1 MPVSGDLHIGD
12 SLLGYEIEALIGRGG
27 MGVVYRARD
36 RALDRKVALK
46 LIAPELAAFTGFRAR
61 FLAESR
67 LAASLEHP
75 NVVPIYAAGDQ
86 DDLLYIAM
94 RYVEGSDLKRIL
106 LDGPLSPER
115 TIAICSQVASAL
127 DAAHELGLVHRDVKP
142 SNVLVDPNSH
152 AFLVDFGLTRLVS
165 DIGQAPV
172 ETSSLGTIDY
182 IAPEQI
188 RGDRIDGR
196 ADVYS
201 LGCVLHECITGSPP
215 FPHASEVAL
224 LFAHLEEEPPA
235 TSALGDV
242 LAKALAKDP
251 EERYATCTELVDAA
265 ATTLGV
271 NRGRRRRWPVIA
283 GVAAAAAAIAL
294 VAAIGLI
301 THGSPAHAGTTGRL
315 LQIDPRT
322 TDVTRT
328 IPIGDRPTGVAVS
341 GNHVWTTALGDARV
355 QQINPR
361 TGAATSVGYPIT
373 QPIDVAAGD
382 NVAYVVEANRV
393 DVLDPGSLPVVGSVD
408 TDAIQGDLVLIASG
422 PAGTWGAKNDT
433 VYRVQPINQWDS
445 NAVDA
450 VKLPT
455 REDEEH
461 TGGVL
466 TGMAVGTDAVWV
478 VGDVGERRL
487 WRVPVAKPHA
497 ATIVPLSFSPAGVA
511 VGLGGVWITD
521 QLSNRL
527 FELDPATGRVVHV
540 ITVGR
545 EPMGVAVGAGAV
557 WVANAIDGTVSK
569 YDPNSGRVDTIEVGG
584 TPTRVAVGAKS
595 VWVTANGG

>member
-75 NVVPIYAAGDQ
+75 NVVPIYAAGEQ

-106 LDGPLSPER
+106 MDGPLPPDR

-142 SNVLVDPNSH
+142 SNVLVDPHDH

-165 DIGQAPV
+165 DIGQVPV
-172 ETSSLGTIDY
+172 ATSSLGTIEY

-196 ADVYS
+196 TDVYS
-201 LGCVLHECITGSPP
+201 LGCVLHECITGEPP

-235 TSALGDV
+235 TSSLGDV

-251 EERYATCTELVDAA
+251 DDRYATCGELVDAA
-265 ATTLGV
+265 ATALGV
-271 NRGRRRRWPVIA
+271 AHQRKRRWPVIA
-283 GVAAAAAAIAL
+283 AVLAAAVIAL
-294 VAAIGLI
+294 
-301 THGSPAHAGTTGRL
+301 SAGIAVMTRGAEGATTGRL
-315 LQIDPRT
+315 FQINPAT
-322 TDVTRT
+322 HQVTRA
-328 IPIGDRPTGVAVS
+328 IPIGDRPTGVAV
-341 GNHVWTTALGDARV
+341 GGGKVWTTAFDGTSRVDPSNGRITKIGDYAGP
-355 QQINPR
+355 IGIAATR
-361 TGAATSVGYPIT
+361 TTAYAVDGNHLIIIGAATGIPKPYVDTTKAVGDLELIAEGRSGVWGATTDSVYHVQSVGT
-373 QPIDVAAGD
+373 ALSTV
-382 NVAYVVEANRV
+382 NRV
-393 DVLDPGSLPVVGSVD
+393 GVIPG
-408 TDAIQGDLVLIASG
+408 
-422 PAGTWGAKNDT
+422 
-433 VYRVQPINQWDS
+433 
-445 NAVDA
+445 
-450 VKLPT
+450 

-461 TGGVL
+461 VRADV
-466 TGMAVGTDAVWV
+466 TGMAIGAGNVWV
-478 VGDVGERRL
+478 VGDVRDPRL
-487 WRVPVAKPHA
+487 WRMSIPGNAPTEMRREVTLP
-497 ATIVPLSFSPAGVA
+497 TSPGGVA
-511 VGLGGVWITD
+511 YGYGALWVTGQI
-521 QLSNRL
+521 SNRL
-527 FELDPATGRVVHV
+527 YQIDPRTLRTIRT

-557 WVANAIDGTVSK
+557 WVTNAIDGTVSEINP
-569 YDPNSGRVDTIEVGG
+569 DTGRTVATIPVGG
-584 TPTRVAVGAKS
+584 SPTSVAVGAGS
-595 VWVTANGG
+595 VWVAGGSR